1 MIMSFHSC
9 TCVSVSLWV
18 LNEIINL
25 APYAQELIA
34 MMVKAED
41 HWKNKL
47 EGKIVQG
54 SASPVK

>member
-47 EGKIVQG
+47 EQLKER
-54 SASPVK
+54 